1 MGRWANLMK
10 HLGGADIPRTAF
22 DDDFFSWWDQQII
35 AIDDYPYAGLDFR
48 GDPDLVLP
56 PTATWGNIGK

>member
-1 MGRWANLMK
+1 MGRWADLMK
-10 HLGGADIPRTAF
+10 RLGGGDVPRTAF

-56 PTATWGNIGK
+56 PTQHGAT